1 MSQKYGTR
9 REKNREE
16 TRRIIFETAYA
27 LFEEKGYEKMT
38 MRELAAKA
46 GVGIGTI
53 FQHFKDKANLLVSVF
68 EHDFHPL
75 VLKTIKTLPKSD
87 LKRQLL
93 FMVRSFYQYYARKP
107 HISRMLV
114 KELYIDQKNFERI
127 RASLQDDLTTV
138 SALFETAKERGEI
151 RPEVN
156 VSDAVQLWWSYYFL
170 VLLQAL
176 QSNDFDV
183 DEQVSVHK
191 RLLDQHFKGIESSVI

>member
-9 REKNREE
+9 REKNKEE

-75 VLKTIKTLPKSD
+75 VKETLNTLPEAN
-87 LKRQLL
+87 LKKQLL
-93 FMVRSFYQYYARKP
+93 FMVKKFYQYYARRP

-114 KELYIDQKNFERI
+114 KELYIDQQNFDRI
-127 RASLQDDLTTV
+127 STSLRDDLATV
-138 SALFETAKERGEI
+138 ATLFEAAKERGEI
-151 RPEVN
+151 RAEV
-156 VSDAVQLWWSYYFL
+156 STTDAVQLWWSYYFV

-176 QSNDFDV
+176 QLPHFDV
-183 DEQVSVHK
+183 DEQVAIHE
-191 RLLDQHFKGIESSVI
+191 RLLDQHFRGIGG